1 MRNYDVVLVE
11 GKCFIEYSKGKKK
24 RSASQK
30 KKKKKTLV
38 MDSTLNVHMRDPVQ
52 FSCSDVSNS
61 M

>member
-24 RSASQK
+24 DKHLK
-30 KKKKKTLV
+30 KTKTKTLV
-38 MDSTLNVHMRDPVQ
+38 MDSTLNVHVRDPVQ

-61 M
+61 L